1 MNLVLQPVTVATGE
15 AGEGRLVLLEGRLV
29 AVLVRLSDLH
39 GEQAGWWF
47 VEKGFG
53 PLDRPL
59 HPSFPDLAQAEAWL
73 KSELADH
80 PRWRG

>member
-1 MNLVLQPVTVATGE
+1 MDLVLKPMKVATGE
-15 AGEGRLVLLEGRLV
+15 SGEGRLALLDGRLV

-47 VEKGFG
+47 IEKGFG

-59 HPSFPDLAQAEAWL
+59 HPTFPDLADAEAWL
-73 KSELADH
+73 KAELADN
-80 PRWRG
+80 RRLQG